1 MNKLENLDLTHSF
14 YQLGTDFYQ
23 AKSPDPVSKPF
34 LVNFNPSAAKLIG
47 LDPSEAL
54 RKDFVEHFSG
64 NLPLPGS
71 KPLAMVYSGHQFG
84 AYNPRLG
91 DGRGLLLGEVRNGLN
106 ETWDIYLKGCGPTR
120 YSRGFDGRATLRSSI
135 REHLG
140 CEALH
145 GLGIPTTRSL
155 AVIGIGDVVYR
166 EYPQA
171 GAVLVRLSESHVR
184 FGSFQYFHFND
195 SPQKITQLADY
206 VVQRHFPELS
216 DASDKYRLLL
226 RAIMDKTARLIAFWQ
241 SVGFIHG
248 VMNTDNMAING
259 VTFDYGPYGFMDRFN
274 PEFTPNASDGHGRYA
289 YGQQAMIAHWNLF
302 KLGETFKH
310 LLDTSII
317 MEELNAF
324 PSVFDKYHCELM
336 GRKLGLSILD
346 SEFSSLVDT
355 LFALLNENQP
365 DFTLFFRSL
374 SNFPD
379 NFDILR
385 HGFKNPKPL
394 EEWLHA
400 YRRLIE
406 REDCD
411 PDERKRDMDQTNP
424 KFILRNYLL
433 ENAIAKVLK
442 DSDYSEVER
451 LRILLSD
458 PYNDHPEIFK
468 QYGIEADFYA
478 SETPDQHVEMQL
490 SCSA

>member
-1 MNKLENLDLTHSF
+1 MYKLENLDLSHSF
-14 YQLGTDFYQ
+14 FQLGSDFYQ
-23 AKSPDPVSKPF
+23 AKSPDPVSNPF

-47 LDPSEAL
+47 LDPLEAQ
-54 RKDFVEHFSG
+54 RKDFVEYFSG

-71 KPLAMVYSGHQFG
+71 NPLAMAYSGHQFG

-171 GAVLVRLSESHVR
+171 GAILIRLSESHVR
-184 FGSFQYFHFND
+184 FGSFQYFHFSGCPENV
-195 SPQKITQLADY
+195 TQLADY
-206 VVQRHFPELS
+206 VIQRHFSEIG
-216 DASDKYRLLL
+216 DAPDKYRLLL
-226 RAIMDKTARLIAFWQ
+226 RIILDKTARLIALWQ

-274 PEFTPNASDGHGRYA
+274 PEFTPNASDGYGRYA
-289 YGQQAMIAHWNLF
+289 YGQQAIIAHWNLI
-302 KLGETFKH
+302 KLGETFTH
-310 LLDTSII
+310 LLDSTAII
-317 MEELNAF
+317 EEMSAF
-324 PSVFDKYHCELM
+324 PIVFDKYHRELM
-336 GRKLGLSILD
+336 GRKLGLNILD
-346 SEFSSLVDT
+346 SEFTSLVDS
-355 LFALLNENQP
+355 LFALLQDNQP

-374 SNFPD
+374 SRFPD
-379 NFDILR
+379 NFDISQQ
-385 HGFKNPKPL
+385 GFKNPNDLDK
-394 EEWLHA
+394 WLHD

-406 REDCD
+406 REDCGL
-411 PDERKRDMDQTNP
+411 DERRRNMDQTNP

-442 DSDYSEVER
+442 ESDYSEVER

-458 PYNDHPEIFK
+458 PHNDHPEIFK
-468 QYGIEADFYA
+468 QYGINAEFYA